1 VIDIFALSKAL
12 SWNFVINLECRSVDV
27 HNNLYCFKNIC
38 TFNVFIDVHLPF
50 TDEPWKFNFEVKF
63 YPPDPAQLQE
73 DITRFV
79 RTEICCICETVVS
92 VLNRYL

>member
-1 VIDIFALSKAL
+1 MCTY
-12 SWNFVINLECRSVDV
+12 FVVYL
-27 HNNLYCFKNIC
+27 
-38 TFNVFIDVHLPF
+38 F

-79 RTEICCICETVVS
+79 ISGINS
-92 VLNRYL
+92 IH